1 MSERRYP
8 GARVRF
14 ETDAAPPSTGFRS
27 QALAAGGV
35 LFTGG
40 QIGAPYRRGAEL
52 RALAPT
58 FEGQVDAALEHL
70 AAVTWATGASLE
82 RVVELS
88 AFTTVPDGERIVRE
102 RARAFLG
109 FEPPLVNHV
118 AVADCAM
125 HGDVELD
132 WAVALP
138 GTDQAAAVDALRPFM
153 HAHQGDVVAS
163 GPFLVLNGV
172 SAFGHDMAEQS
183 EALIDAVLERLAP
196 HGATLQD
203 VTKLTVYIQAFD
215 IYPAFNEVTTRRF
228 AAIIPPTRSVIV
240 APAITGEALLR
251 VDVLA
256 TAPVA
261 L

>member
-1 MSERRYP
+1 VSQRAYP
-8 GARVRF
+8 GARVRI

-40 QIGAPYRRGAEL
+40 QIGAPYRRGAAL
-52 RALAPT
+52 RALADS

-70 AAVTWATGASLE
+70 AAVTWAAGDTPE
-82 RVVELS
+82 RVIELS
-88 AFTTVPDGERIVRE
+88 AFTTVDDGERIVRE
-102 RARAFLG
+102 RVRAMLG

-118 AVADCAM
+118 RVADCAM

-132 WAVALP
+132 WCVARA
-138 GTDQAAAVDALRPFM
+138 GTDAAAAADALRPFM
-153 HAHQGDVVAS
+153 HGPAGEVIAS

-172 SAFGHDMAEQS
+172 TAPGSDMAAQT
-183 EALIDAVLERLAP
+183 EALIDRALASLAEHGAVL
-196 HGATLQD
+196 QD
-203 VTKLTVYIQAFD
+203 LTKLTVYIQAFD
-215 IYPAFNEVTTRRF
+215 IYPAFNEVTTHRF
-228 AAIIPPTRSVIV
+228 GAIIPPTRSVIV
-240 APAITGEALLR
+240 APDVVGDALVR

-261 L
+261 P

>member
-1 MSERRYP
+1 MSERGYP

-40 QIGAPYRRGAEL
+40 QIGAPYTRGSEL
-52 RALAPT
+52 RALAAT

-70 AAVTWATGASLE
+70 AAVTWAAGDALE

-88 AFTTVPDGERIVRE
+88 AFTTVDDGERIVRE

-109 FEPPLVNHV
+109 FDPPLVNHV
-118 AVADCAM
+118 RVADCAM

-132 WAVALP
+132 WCVARA
-138 GTDQAAAVDALRPFM
+138 GTDAAAATDAIRPFM
-153 HAHQGDVVAS
+153 HGPEGEVIAS
-163 GPFLVLNGV
+163 GPFLVLNGID
-172 SAFGHDMAEQS
+172 APGADMAAQT
-183 EALIDAVLERLAP
+183 EALIDRALALLGERGAVL
-196 HGATLQD
+196 QD
-203 VTKLTVYIQAFD
+203 LTKLTVYIQAFD
-215 IYPAFNEVTTRRF
+215 IYPAFNDVTTRRF
-228 AAIIPPTRSVIV
+228 GAIIPPTRSVIV
-240 APAITGEALLR
+240 APDVTGDALVR

-261 L
+261 S

>member
-1 MSERRYP
+1 MSERTYP

-138 GTDQAAAVDALRPFM
+138 GTDPAAAVDALRPFM

-172 SAFGHDMAEQS
+172 TASGQDMAAQS
-183 EALIDAVLERLAP
+183 EALIDTLLERLAA

-228 AAIIPPTRSVIV
+228 ASIIPPTRSVIV

-261 L
+261 P